1 MIKIFFFTQIFFIYL
16 CYDNNLHMEI
26 QNYITIQILNE
37 YEHNGLL
44 TKNKHPQFD
53 LYIWNYTRKVQYE
66 NLWDVVTLHCRGLV
80 TDNDGNIIA
89 LSFKKFFNIEEGRYV
104 PTENF
109 EVYEKM
115 DGSLLLV
122 FWYQGQW
129 IVTSKGSF
137 TSVQAIKGRELL
149 KKYNTDIMFRHLT
162 FCFELITKEN
172 RIVVDY
178 GDYEGLVLLGT
189 FDITGKEH
197 NIEMWREY
205 GFDVVKKYDGI
216 KDFKELKSTIK
227 DNQEGFVI
235 KFSNGSM
242 CKIKGEEYVRLH
254 RILTGFSNISI
265 WEILKDGKDMNEFLK
280 RVPDEF
286 DKWVKSVAMNL
297 RYSYF
302 HIGERAGKMFDYF
315 MYGKY
320 NDKEPVT
327 DRKVFAEWVLKQDKH
342 LQPILFKMFDKKDY
356 SSYIWNL
363 VKPTYSKPFWQKEI
377 ES

>member
-1 MIKIFFFTQIFFIYL
+1 MKVDINII
-16 CYDNNLHMEI
+16 
-26 QNYITIQILNE
+26 NE
-37 YEHNGLL
+37 YVAKGLVD
-44 TKNKHPQFD
+44 KNSHPT
-53 LYIWNYTRKVQYE
+53 LPIAIYNYSREVQYE
-66 NLWDVVTLHCRGLV
+66 GKWDDITKMCRGLV
-80 TDNDGNIIA
+80 LDGDGNVIA
-89 LSFKKFFNIEEGRYV
+89 KSFKKFFNIEEGRYV

-129 IVTSKGSF
+129 VVASKGSF

-189 FDITGKEH
+189 FDKNGKEYDV
-197 NIEMWREY
+197 EMWRQY

-216 KDFKELKSTIK
+216 KDYKQLKEMVKN
-227 DNQEGFVI
+227 NQKGFVV
-235 KFSNGSM
+235 KFSKGDRM
-242 CKIKGEEYVRLH
+242 KIKGEEYVRLH

-265 WEILKDGKDMNEFLK
+265 WVILKDGKDMNEFLE

-297 RYSYF
+297 RYTHYS
-302 HIGERAGKMFDYF
+302 ISERAGKMYDYF

-356 SSYIWNL
+356 SSYIWSL
-363 VKPTYSKPFWQKEI
+363 IRPTYSKPFWQKEI